1 MNFPARWIATLMW
14 LGCHWLAW
22 VAVLHAEDSSH
33 TTDSNRT
40 AIALEALSRL
50 KGMDLEAN
58 PGVKQAVLKVLD
70 QTRGT
75 PQFVEIVRDF
85 NLQDQDEALLE
96 VAGNNPTSSAGVEA
110 VRLVLDRS
118 DNERLKQFLV
128 GTNAINLVEAMGNT
142 GEKEI
147 VPLLL
152 PLVTDATRDLAV
164 RKQAVRSLAQVPS
177 GAAALLKLAG
187 EQKLPADLKLTA
199 STALNSVRWEN
210 LKAQAAQLLPPLQ
223 GREAQLLPPVPE
235 LVKLKG
241 DSLKGAALFRSEAVG
256 CIKCH
261 QVNSEGI
268 DFGPNLSEIGMKL
281 GKEALY
287 ESILDPSAGIS
298 FGYEAWQ
305 ITLIN
310 DDEAFGLVVSET
322 ADELAIKS
330 TGGIV
335 TRYKKSNIASRVQQK
350 LSIMPAGLQQGISQQ
365 DFVDLVEY
373 LSSLKK
379 AGP

>member
-14 LGCHWLAW
+14 LAW
-22 VAVLHAEDSSH
+22 VAVLPAEDSSH

-58 PGVKQAVLKVLD
+58 PGVKKAVLKVLD

-96 VAGNNPTSSAGVEA
+96 IAGNNPTSSAGVEA
-110 VRLVLDRS
+110 VRLVLNRS

-142 GEKEI
+142 REKAI

-164 RKQAVRSLAQVPS
+164 RKQAVRSLAQMQS

-223 GREAQLLPPVPE
+223 GREAQPLPPVSE
-235 LVKLKG
+235 LVKLEG

-268 DFGPNLSEIGMKL
+268 DFGPNLSEIGTKL

-298 FGYEAWQ
+298 FGFEAWQ
-305 ITLIN
+305 ITLKN

-330 TGGIV
+330 SGGIV
-335 TRYKKSNIASRVQQK
+335 TRYKKSDIASRVQQK
-350 LSIMPAGLQQGISQQ
+350 LSIMPAGLQQGMSQQ

-379 AGP
+379 AAP